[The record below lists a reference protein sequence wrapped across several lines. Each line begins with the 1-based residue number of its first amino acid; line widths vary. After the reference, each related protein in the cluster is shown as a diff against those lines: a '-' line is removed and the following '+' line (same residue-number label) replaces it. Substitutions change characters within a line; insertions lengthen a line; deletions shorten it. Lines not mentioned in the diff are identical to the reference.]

1 MKALSDPIFIGT
13 MVFNGVMILGYFSSK
28 WQRKHMSEREKDEK

>member
-13 MVFNGVMILGYFSSK
+13 MVFSGVMILGYFSSK
-28 WQRKHMSEREKDEK
+28 WQRTHMQDRAKDER

>member
-13 MVFNGVMILGYFSSK
+13 MVFSGVMILGYFSSK
-28 WQRKHMSEREKDEK
+28 WQAKYRQDRQKDDL

>member
-13 MVFNGVMILGYFSSK
+13 MVFSGVMILGYFSSK
-28 WQRKHMSEREKDEK
+28 WTRTHMQDRAKDER